1 MGQISLKSNHSEET
15 KDLVVLTIEFC
26 EKLCSKL
33 HTHTHTRT
41 HTLKVQQEPVENNS
55 EEVQLFPLRS
65 TRGGSQARRRGV
77 PRVVTYSI
85 LFTWGI
91 WARGAAVSPGEYDI
105 TRGGKGLTKTDRC
118 PHILLQ
124 RKPLPILCARAP
136 TSAETQMPP
145 CLQPEKQPKASDL
158 IGCVYIYMV
167 HFKAMATLVIHIR
180 NHKKKLRTKMY
191 IIHLY
196 IYFFTQR

>member
-1 MGQISLKSNHSEET
+1 MR
-15 KDLVVLTIEFC
+15 
-26 EKLCSKL
+26 KLCSKL
-33 HTHTHTRT
+33 HTHTRI

-65 TRGGSQARRRGV
+65 TRVGEAKRGRGGV

-91 WARGAAVSPGEYDI
+91 RAWGAAVSPGEYDI

-118 PHILLQ
+118 LHILLQ

-136 TSAETQMPP
+136 TSAEIQTPP
-145 CLQPEKQPKASDL
+145 CLQPDKQPKASDL